1 MALEMHI
8 QTERVKK
15 GECMKKSWMGSFI
28 MVSLAGMLLSGCGD
42 SKKPNEL
49 QIVETKPEKVVINL
63 FTAIE
68 SERTADSSLYRDL
81 ITDFNEQSDTIEI
94 RVNGMSTADGYN
106 EALKNRL
113 EAGEDVDLFAVNAD
127 AVKELEAKGY
137 FYDLSG
143 QPVYQELNESAK
155 QQAVVNG
162 TAYCL
167 PTKMTAY
174 GLYVNVG
181 LLKEYGLEP
190 PQNVDEF
197 LHCCEILKE
206 NGITPIGLNRWY
218 AMTVFAMARG
228 LYPLYQSED
237 TEAMIAGLNDGSIK
251 ISQYMLEG
259 FRFFKELVDHGY
271 YGEGLTSEGVDAIK
285 ANTTDWEDF
294 IGRKAAFVVFPAGKE
309 SDIEKHAP
317 DMEYIMQ
324 GIPALYDG
332 TVSLPAISSRIC
344 VNAKGAHVK
353 ESLEVLVY
361 LTTHKKYELN
371 QGEDSLIPVF
381 RNEEFDSKP
390 NLKPIYEVASS
401 PGQIPIEDMTICFDY
416 WGTIRLLCLDIIDG
430 ATPEEAAAE
439 YDRIQLEAVAVRNQA

>member
-1 MALEMHI
+1 M
-8 QTERVKK
+8 RK
-15 GECMKKSWMGSFI
+15 GCLSVFI
-28 MVSLAGMLLSGCGD
+28 MVSLAGILLSGCGG
-42 SKKPNEL
+42 SKKQNGL
-49 QIVETKPEKVVINL
+49 QIVEKKPEKVVINL
-63 FTAIE
+63 FTVIE

-113 EAGEDVDLFAVNAD
+113 DTGKDVDLFAVNAD
-127 AVKELEAKGY
+127 TVKELDARGY

-143 QPVYQELNESAK
+143 QPIYQELNEAAK

-174 GLYVNVG
+174 GLCVNVG

-190 PQNVDEF
+190 PQNEDEF
-197 LHCCEILKE
+197 LHCCKILKE

-218 AMTVFAMARG
+218 AMTVFTMAKG
-228 LYPLYQSED
+228 LYPIYQSED
-237 TEAMIAGLNDGSIK
+237 TEAIIAGLNDGSIK
-251 ISQYMLEG
+251 ISKYMLEG
-259 FRFFKELVDHGY
+259 FRFFKELVNHGY
-271 YGEGLTSEGVDAIK
+271 YGDGLTAEGVDAIK
-285 ANTTDWEDF
+285 ANTSDWEDF
-294 IGRKAAFVVFPAGKE
+294 VGRRAAFVVLPAGKE
-309 SDIEKHAP
+309 SDIEKYAP

-324 GIPALYDG
+324 GIPALPDG
-332 TVSLPAISSRIC
+332 TVSLPAISNRIC
-344 VNAKGAHVK
+344 VNAKGFHVK
-353 ESLEVLVY
+353 ESLEVLKY

-381 RNEEFDSKP
+381 KNEKFDSKP

-401 PGQIPIEDMTICFDY
+401 PGQIPIEDMTLCFDY

-439 YDRIQLEAVAVRNQA
+439 YDRIQFEAVAARNQS